1 MPEHQPARDDRYLHV
16 IAAEIGDRVSF
27 SQLIEA
33 SPPPSDQLV
42 ATMWHGHLHGM
53 RLLGQEL
60 HDRAARLLADTFP
73 H

>member
-1 MPEHQPARDDRYLHV
+1 MHEHQPARDDRYLHV
-16 IAAEIGDRVSF
+16 IAAEIGDGVSF
-27 SQLIEA
+27 CQIIES

-42 ATMWHGHLHGM
+42 VTMWSGHLHGM

-60 HDRAARLLADTFP
+60 HDRAARLLTDTFP